1 MLGIYL
7 EGLKA
12 IGEPARLPCCDF
24 PSDYAARK
32 GGSAMVDVRKCLF
45 VADKVGGRWQRQGL
59 GWDVGG
65 YEEECGRGV
74 GRTLAIT
81 REEWEGVKSDS
92 RSGEAGRL

>member
-45 VADKVGGRWQRQGL
+45 VADKVGGRWQRQDRG
-59 GWDVGG
+59 GGGGKGVGG
-65 YEEECGRGV
+65 KVRG
-74 GRTLAIT
+74 
-81 REEWEGVKSDS
+81 
-92 RSGEAGRL
+92 